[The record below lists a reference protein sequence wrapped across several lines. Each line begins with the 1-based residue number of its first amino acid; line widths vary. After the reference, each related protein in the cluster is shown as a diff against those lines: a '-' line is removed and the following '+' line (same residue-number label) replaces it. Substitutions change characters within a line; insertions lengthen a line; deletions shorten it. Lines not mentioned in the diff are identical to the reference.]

1 VRGWSPNTSWHFN
14 HSTKFTKYDGRNR
27 NLRTDDGKAQEA
39 VDQYRLDNNDWGD
52 DSELVALTYMTHAY
66 LLKQGWTVSQF
77 IKYLHHSERV
87 LERMG

>member
-1 VRGWSPNTSWHFN
+1 MMEETGTCEQMME
-14 HSTKFTKYDGRNR
+14 
-27 NLRTDDGKAQEA
+27 KAQEA
-39 VDQYRLDNNDWGD
+39 IDRYRRDNNDWGD

-77 IKYLHHSERV
+77 IKYLHHSERL